1 MKILIGYDGSECSIA
16 ALHDLKKA
24 GLPETASA
32 TVLCFANV
40 FLPTDS
46 QLASTAA
53 TDPLMVAVLKAR
65 ARAIEAVEKARATAV
80 HGSELLKA
88 EFPCWEVSAHGSSD
102 SPTWG
107 LIQEAEA
114 WNADLIVVGSHG
126 RKAVGRVIL
135 GSVAQRVVTNAPCS
149 VRVARSYKEESPPP
163 LHLVLGYDGSAA
175 SAAVVDA
182 VAARVWPARTIL
194 DLVTV
199 IEPMS
204 IALALASLK
213 NHPAGKIPRT
223 KNYIRMWL
231 KTMNESAAEKAAH
244 SGTGGFLRGDR
255 RRTPKCAAAG
265 SPQIESGLYL
275 PGSPGNSSHSA
286 LPTGQRLNRCHRP
299 SALHRGGDP
308 ARQDGRANCS
318 RVIGPR

>member
-1 MKILIGYDGSECSIA
+1 MYFCLRTRSLPVPPQLI
-16 ALHDLKKA
+16 
-24 GLPETASA
+24 
-32 TVLCFANV
+32 
-40 FLPTDS
+40 
-46 QLASTAA
+46 
-53 TDPLMVAVLKAR
+53 PLMVAVLKAR
-65 ARAIEAVEKARATAV
+65 ARAIEAVEKARATAI

-88 EFPCWEVSAHGSSD
+88 EFPCWEVRAHGSSD

-126 RKAVGRVIL
+126 RTAVGRVIL

-182 VAARVWPARTIL
+182 VAARAWPARTIL

-213 NHPAGKIPRT
+213 NHQAGKIPRT

-231 KTMNESAAEKAAH
+231 KTMNESAAEKLHTAGLAV
-244 SGTGGFLRGDR
+244 SSVVIEGEPQNVLLREARKSKADCIFLGARGIR
-255 RRTPKCAAAG
+255 AIQRFLLG
-265 SPQIESGLYL
+265 SVSTAVTARAPCTVEVIR
-275 PGSPGNSSHSA
+275 PGRMDA
-286 LPTGQRLNRCHRP
+286 PTV
-299 SALHRGGDP
+299 AE
-308 ARQDGRANCS
+308 
-318 RVIGPR
+318 